1 LRRGLLLPD
10 AEKVARG
17 VAHGGVADAPDGDPN
32 MYSFYYPSRYDMRV
46 PGAGRRACD
55 HMRAGCPSMRPDG
68 LPPDYDYFED
78 ATKPDGD

>member
-1 LRRGLLLPD
+1 MRRKLP
-10 AEKVARG
+10 AGSRTAASRTP
-17 VAHGGVADAPDGDPN
+17 PDGDPN